1 MITGTMVSVVLLVSL
16 SSGGGQ
22 ATAACLEGE
31 GADILEAAD
40 VIVSGRI
47 ITWTVQTECQEDNG
61 VVPVDAVLDVDHLFK
76 GGGTPTDVRF
86 VDEFSLIK
94 AEDGNVWVAGA
105 SGSGVFDQDPT
116 GRYLVLGLEE
126 RDQNLYASFPL
137 LLFAGADPKGDDY
150 EAAMFTLGGE
160 PISADVLGSSGRNA
174 TAILSGLGLVFLAVA
189 LWVVA
194 RPRPRKAVSG
204 G

>member
-1 MITGTMVSVVLLVSL
+1 MAAFWKTMITGTMVSVVLLVSL

-94 AEDGNVWVAGA
+94 AEDGNV
-105 SGSGVFDQDPT
+105 
-116 GRYLVLGLEE
+116 
-126 RDQNLYASFPL
+126 
-137 LLFAGADPKGDDY
+137 
-150 EAAMFTLGGE
+150 
-160 PISADVLGSSGRNA
+160 
-174 TAILSGLGLVFLAVA
+174 
-189 LWVVA
+189 
-194 RPRPRKAVSG
+194 
-204 G
+204 